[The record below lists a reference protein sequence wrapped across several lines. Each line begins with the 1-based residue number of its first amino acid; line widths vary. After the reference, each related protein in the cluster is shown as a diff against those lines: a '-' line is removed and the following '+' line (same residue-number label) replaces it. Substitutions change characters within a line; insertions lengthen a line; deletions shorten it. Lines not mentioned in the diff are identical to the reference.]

1 MAKKLKEKKKDE
13 AKQDE
18 VKQDPQPEKQ
28 EKEQKEKPEPPKERH
43 LLLSILTVL
52 LVLVGIG
59 ELGALGLC
67 GFHLYRG
74 MLVKQ
79 QYEARMTGEGTG
91 PAQIASTV
99 SYGGPGLK
107 IENGVVVWQR
117 EEELPAG
124 GVSGSGVDATQGSG
138 QSERIVYSQFSVP
151 VIHYRLAEDAQRER
165 LAAGQPVGS

>member
-13 AKQDE
+13 

-28 EKEQKEKPEPPKERH
+28 KKEQEKKKPELPKERH
-43 LLLSILTVL
+43 PLLSVLTFL

-74 MLVKQ
+74 MLVRQ
-79 QYEARMTGEGTG
+79 QYEARTAGEEAGTVQTA
-91 PAQIASTV
+91 PAA

-117 EEELPAG
+117 EDELPAG
-124 GVSGSGVDATQGSG
+124 GGSGIDATVDTAAGGGQGR
-138 QSERIVYSQFSVP
+138 EIVYADFSVP
-151 VIHYRLAEDAQRER
+151 VIHYRLAEDARRER